1 LTALLNFPLPASRL
15 VHQRLFD
22 VYAPLLTDHQREA
35 CRLYLEDDYSVSELA
50 EHFGC
55 SRAGAHDLL
64 RRALTQVAHYEDRLG
79 HAAEF
84 ARRDALEL
92 DLRAR
97 VRASRKS

>member
-1 LTALLNFPLPASRL
+1 VRA
-15 VHQRLFD
+15 
-22 VYAPLLTDHQREA
+22 
-35 CRLYLEDDYSVSELA
+35 LA
-50 EHFGC
+50 EHSGC
-55 SRAGAHDLL
+55 ARAGAHDLL